1 MSGPLA
7 QIRIWAFPTASAGP
21 QSQGFAHLIATTL
34 PLSPAM
40 IGMIVGGV
48 IFLMTLFT
56 GDFWKKRIEVFWSA
70 VVALAIVSGWA
81 GTTWVAQNGF
91 AAIMVESHTFS
102 APVGETILYAMNGS
116 ALTLSFSIG
125 SVAGVWTGALIGSLR
140 KGHFRWE
147 ACEDPRELRRQIKGA
162 AIMGVGAVIAMGCS
176 VGQGISAFS
185 LLAYSAPITF
195 LAIYAGARLGL
206 RQLIEGF
213 API

>member
-1 MSGPLA
+1 M
-7 QIRIWAFPTASAGP
+7 RIWAFPTASSGP
-21 QSQGFAHLIATTL
+21 QAQGFAHLISTTL
-34 PLSPAM
+34 PLSPAAV
-40 IGMIVGGV
+40 GMILGGV
-48 IFLMTLFT
+48 IFLVTLLT
-56 GDFWKKRIEVFWSA
+56 GGFWKKHKEVFWSL
-70 VVALAIVSGWA
+70 VVAVSIVSGWA
-81 GTTWVAQNGF
+81 GTAWVAQNGF

-116 ALTLSFSIG
+116 ALTLSFGIG

-147 ACEDPRELRRQIKGA
+147 ACEDPRELRRQITGA
-162 AIMGVGAVIAMGCS
+162 AIMGVGAVIALGCS

-195 LAIYAGARLGL
+195 VAIYAGARLGL